1 MSRGGG
7 GYRFLEVRRKGNER
21 VLKNQTKEVGIV
33 KDRFWK
39 VGLGTVVVFLLL
51 LTSMAI
57 EAKTEITF
65 WVMPNAPDETHVP
78 WLEKK
83 VAEFEKSTGYKVNFE
98 IVGWGEAWQKIS
110 TALATGIGPDAF
122 QVGTTWNPQFAATGG
137 LEEVNIDEF
146 GGKGAFMEANFIST
160 TYKGKNYGVPWF
172 AETRALF
179 YNKDFFAQAGVKPPS
194 SYEELKEVGN
204 KIVAKSGEG
213 SAIALA
219 GTNAWDLLHNWA
231 IVLWAY
237 GGDLVSPDFKQA
249 IFNDQAGV
257 EAMKWYV
264 SLIAEGL
271 ASKACVEYNQPQADS
286 AFINGNVA
294 MCFMGPWN
302 IANIEQENPNLPYDI
317 VEPPAG
323 PKKRASFSGGSN
335 LVILKESK
343 NKDAARA
350 WIAFLVNKDNLVD
363 YTKNLSHMLPAK
375 IEAYDDPY
383 YDTGVWKVFKK
394 TLSYATA
401 YPPLAVWG
409 DIENAITQEFRNAL
423 LEGSTV
429 KGEALEKIVKTYLDK
444 AAQRVTEALAKEK

>member
-1 MSRGGG
+1 MSGVKNTRYGKW
-7 GYRFLEVRRKGNER
+7 FLVSV
-21 VLKNQTKEVGIV
+21 VLGIV
-33 KDRFWK
+33 
-39 VGLGTVVVFLLL
+39 V
-51 LTSMAI
+51 LTSVTIA
-57 EAKTEITF
+57 AKETITF

-78 WLEKK
+78 WLERKI
-83 VAEFEKSTGYKVNFE
+83 AEFEKNTGYEVNFE

-110 TALATGIGPDAF
+110 TALATGIGPDVF

-137 LEEVNIDEF
+137 LEEIDIDAF
-146 GGKGAFMEANFIST
+146 GGENAFMRANFVST
-160 TYKGKNYGVPWF
+160 TYKEKSYGVPWF

-179 YNKDFFAQAGVKPPS
+179 YNRDFFAKAGVNPPS
-194 SYEELKEVGN
+194 TYDELKEVG
-204 KIVAKSGEG
+204 KKVVAVSGEG

-237 GGDLVSPDFKQA
+237 GGDLVSQDYKRA
-249 IFNDQAGV
+249 TFNDEAGV
-257 EAMKWYV
+257 AAMEWYV
-264 SLIAEGL
+264 SLISDGL
-271 ASKACVEYNQPQADS
+271 ASKACVEYNQPQADA

-302 IANIEQENPNLPYDI
+302 IANIEQENPDLPYDI

-323 PKKRASFSGGSN
+323 PKGRASFSGGSN

-343 NKDAARA
+343 NKEAARA
-350 WIAFLVNKDNLVD
+350 WIEFLVSKENLVD

-375 IEAYDDPY
+375 IEAFDDPY
-383 YDTGVWKVFKK
+383 YDAGVWKVFKT

-423 LEGSTV
+423 LEGSSAQ
-429 KGEALEKIVKTYLDK
+429 GEALKKVVKLYLDK
-444 AAQRVTEALAKEK
+444 AAQRVNEALAKEK

>member
-1 MSRGGG
+1 VSGVKNTRYGKW
-7 GYRFLEVRRKGNER
+7 FLVSV
-21 VLKNQTKEVGIV
+21 VLGIV
-33 KDRFWK
+33 
-39 VGLGTVVVFLLL
+39 V
-51 LTSMAI
+51 LTSVTIA
-57 EAKTEITF
+57 AKETITF

-78 WLEKK
+78 WLERKI
-83 VAEFEKSTGYKVNFE
+83 AEFEKNTGYEVNFE

-110 TALATGIGPDAF
+110 TALATGIGPDVF

-137 LEEVNIDEF
+137 LEEIDIDAF
-146 GGKGAFMEANFIST
+146 GGENAFMRANFVST
-160 TYKGKNYGVPWF
+160 TYKEKSYGVPWF

-179 YNKDFFAQAGVKPPS
+179 YNRDFFAKAGVNPPS
-194 SYEELKEVGN
+194 TYDELKEVG
-204 KIVAKSGEG
+204 KKVVAVSGEG

-237 GGDLVSPDFKQA
+237 GGDLVSQDYKRA
-249 IFNDQAGV
+249 TFNDEAGV
-257 EAMKWYV
+257 AAMEWYV
-264 SLIAEGL
+264 SLISDGL
-271 ASKACVEYNQPQADS
+271 ASKACVEYNQPQADA

-302 IANIEQENPNLPYDI
+302 IANIEQENPDLPYDI

-323 PKKRASFSGGSN
+323 PKGRASFSGGSN

-343 NKDAARA
+343 NKEAARA
-350 WIAFLVNKDNLVD
+350 WIEFLVSKENLVD

-375 IEAYDDPY
+375 IEAFDDPY
-383 YDTGVWKVFKK
+383 YDAGVWKVFKT

-423 LEGSTV
+423 LEGSSAQ
-429 KGEALEKIVKTYLDK
+429 GEALKKVVKLYLDK
-444 AAQRVTEALAKEK
+444 AAQRVNEALAKEK

>member
-1 MSRGGG
+1 MKNTRYGKW
-7 GYRFLEVRRKGNER
+7 FLVSV
-21 VLKNQTKEVGIV
+21 VLGIV
-33 KDRFWK
+33 
-39 VGLGTVVVFLLL
+39 V
-51 LTSMAI
+51 LTSVTIA
-57 EAKTEITF
+57 AKETITF

-78 WLEKK
+78 WLERKI
-83 VAEFEKSTGYKVNFE
+83 AEFEKNTGYEVNFE

-110 TALATGIGPDAF
+110 TALATGIGPDVF

-137 LEEVNIDEF
+137 LEEIDIDAF
-146 GGKGAFMEANFIST
+146 GGENAFMRANFVST
-160 TYKGKNYGVPWF
+160 TYKEKSYGVPWF

-179 YNKDFFAQAGVKPPS
+179 YNRDFFAKAGVNPPS
-194 SYEELKEVGN
+194 TYDELKEVG
-204 KIVAKSGEG
+204 KKVVAVSGEG

-237 GGDLVSPDFKQA
+237 GGDLVSQDYKRA
-249 IFNDQAGV
+249 TFNDEAGV
-257 EAMKWYV
+257 AAMEWYV
-264 SLIAEGL
+264 SLISDGL
-271 ASKACVEYNQPQADS
+271 ASKACVEYNQPQADA

-302 IANIEQENPNLPYDI
+302 IANIEQENPDLPYDI

-323 PKKRASFSGGSN
+323 PKGRASFSGGSN

-343 NKDAARA
+343 NKEAARA
-350 WIAFLVNKDNLVD
+350 WIEFLVSKENLVD

-375 IEAYDDPY
+375 IEAFDDPY
-383 YDTGVWKVFKK
+383 YDAGVWKVFKT

-423 LEGSTV
+423 LEGSSAQ
-429 KGEALEKIVKTYLDK
+429 GEALKKVVKLYLDK
-444 AAQRVTEALAKEK
+444 AAQRVNEALAKEK

>member
-1 MSRGGG
+1 VKNTRYGKW
-7 GYRFLEVRRKGNER
+7 FLVSV
-21 VLKNQTKEVGIV
+21 VLGIV
-33 KDRFWK
+33 
-39 VGLGTVVVFLLL
+39 V
-51 LTSMAI
+51 LTSVTIA
-57 EAKTEITF
+57 AKETITF

-78 WLEKK
+78 WLERKI
-83 VAEFEKSTGYKVNFE
+83 AEFEKNTGYEVNFE

-110 TALATGIGPDAF
+110 TALATGIGPDVF

-137 LEEVNIDEF
+137 LEEIDIDAF
-146 GGKGAFMEANFIST
+146 GGENAFMRANFVST
-160 TYKGKNYGVPWF
+160 TYKEKSYGVPWF

-179 YNKDFFAQAGVKPPS
+179 YNRDFFAKAGVNPPS
-194 SYEELKEVGN
+194 TYDELKEVG
-204 KIVAKSGEG
+204 KKVVAVSGEG

-237 GGDLVSPDFKQA
+237 GGDLVSQDYKRA
-249 IFNDQAGV
+249 TFNDEAGV
-257 EAMKWYV
+257 AAMEWYV
-264 SLIAEGL
+264 SLISDGL
-271 ASKACVEYNQPQADS
+271 ASKACVEYNQPQADA

-302 IANIEQENPNLPYDI
+302 IANIEQENPDLPYDI

-323 PKKRASFSGGSN
+323 PKGRASFSGGSN

-343 NKDAARA
+343 NKEAARA
-350 WIAFLVNKDNLVD
+350 WIEFLVSKENLVD

-375 IEAYDDPY
+375 IEAFDDPY
-383 YDTGVWKVFKK
+383 YDAGVWKVFKT

-423 LEGSTV
+423 LEGSSAQ
-429 KGEALEKIVKTYLDK
+429 GEALKKVVKLYLDK
-444 AAQRVTEALAKEK
+444 AAQRVNEALAKEK